1 MDHFLNLIS
10 GRHSLYKNVF
20 VVFNIISY
28 IVSFS
33 LFFGPHQL
41 QEKHKKNTCLF
52 SWELMVK
59 CVCLLFGAGS
69 QFTGG

>member
-1 MDHFLNLIS
+1 MDHFLNQIS

-41 QEKHKKNTCLF
+41 QEKHKKIHV
-52 SWELMVK
+52 SSAE
-59 CVCLLFGAGS
+59 S
-69 QFTGG
+69 